1 MSYTNENSILPQ
13 ADLILQSV
21 LIGIFF
27 IGLWFFVHISVTWNR
42 YHRPIPPIFA
52 SILLSMSPLLAI
64 DPSGLALDSV
74 IIHFGIY
81 ANLGLILFLSFS
93 PLFLA
98 VATFQAIRLS
108 INKPLDDP
116 LIEMLDN

>member
-98 VATFQAIRLS
+98 VATFQAIRLT